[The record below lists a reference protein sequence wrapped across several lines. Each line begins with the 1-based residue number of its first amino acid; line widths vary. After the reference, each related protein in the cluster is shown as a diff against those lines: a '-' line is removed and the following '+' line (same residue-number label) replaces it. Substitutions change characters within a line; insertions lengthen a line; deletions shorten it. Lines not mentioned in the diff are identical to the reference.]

1 MADTRII
8 TLSPSQQGGQTSV
21 SAFEEA
27 FGEYSEA
34 RGRGRAR
41 RKKRRLERIA
51 NRKEVT
57 AARQEARKEKR
68 VGRQEVRQAVKQARI
83 AKRAA
88 AQADRQAKRTAA
100 MASRQEKKFQRKDMR
115 LRRKALGDSPETE
128 MDDQTMIENGAV
140 TPTPMQDNYQD
151 TDTGGQQE
159 DSGQYAPEE
168 TQGGGQQGG
177 GQQGG
182 GYQGSEEEWGGG
194 GYQGP
199 TWGDESEVDE
209 GGQASGQEDYSE
221 ESEEGS
227 YGEDSGDS
235 EFDGEDSSFEGYS
248 DDDTDGLIALE
259 DTYNEFN
266 DEGNVR
272 IPPGVGETAKKI
284 EWNKELVARL
294 KEKAQTNP
302 SMSRE
307 INTKINSRMKRIAE
321 LEQTLSKY
329 QNFEGDFSS
338 ADGEFIEYSE
348 ASGRRRAPVRAK
360 QGRVKQV
367 IKAKARAISER
378 KGVSKEGAKSLMNKL
393 SKVYPPAIAVRKVKQ
408 MMANRKAA
416 QNGGDVTPVESE
428 LNPEFSEQ
436 RIEVPADE
444 IATAFNGLRDDFAEP
459 VGRFVELSSNADGDK
474 NKKINWT
481 GIAIGVGVAAVAIW
495 AIRKYKIFK

>member
-8 TLSPSQQGGQTSV
+8 TLGPSQQGGDTTI

-41 RKKRRLERIA
+41 RKKRKLERIA
-51 NRKEVT
+51 NKKEVRAARRDERKE
-57 AARQEARKEKR
+57 RK
-68 VGRQEVRQAVKQARI
+68 VGRQEVKQAVKEARV

-88 AQADRQAKRTAA
+88 AQKARQAKHLEA
-100 MASRQEKKFQRKDMR
+100 MQSRQEKRTQRKQMR
-115 LRRKALGDSPETE
+115 LQRKALGDSPEAE
-128 MDDQTMIENGAV
+128 MDDQTMIENGAA
-140 TPTPMQDNYQD
+140 TPIPSEQGNGQSQD
-151 TDTGGQQE
+151 GGQ
-159 DSGQYAPEE
+159 
-168 TQGGGQQGG
+168 TQGDSESQGGNEQYVSEQQGAG
-177 GQQGG
+177 SNN
-182 GYQGSEEEWGGG
+182 QGSEEEWGGG

-199 TWGDESEVDE
+199 TWGDESEVE
-209 GGQASGQEDYSE
+209 QGGQASGDEGSEDSDYGDE
-221 ESEEGS
+221 DSEEGS
-227 YGEDSGDS
+227 EDSG
-235 EFDGEDSSFEGYS
+235 FDGVS
-248 DDDTDGLIALE
+248 DEDTDGLIALE

-266 DEGNVR
+266 DESRVR
-272 IPPGVGETAKKI
+272 VIPGVGEAAKKI
-284 EWNKELVARL
+284 EWNKELIARL
-294 KEKAQTNP
+294 KEKAETNP

-307 INTKINSRMKRIAE
+307 INAKINSRMKRIAE

-329 QNFEGDFSS
+329 QNFEGDF
-338 ADGEFIEYSE
+338 AGEGEDFIEYSE
-348 ASGRRRAPVRAK
+348 ASGKRKASARAK

-367 IKAKARAISER
+367 MKAKARAISER
-378 KGVSKEGAKSLMNKL
+378 KGVSKEGAKSLMKKL
-393 SKVYPPAIAVRKVKQ
+393 SKIYPPAIAVRKVKQ
-408 MMANRKAA
+408 MMAKRKAA
-416 QNGGDVTPVESE
+416 ENGGDVTPVESD

-444 IATAFNGLRDDFAEP
+444 VATAFNGLRDDFAEP